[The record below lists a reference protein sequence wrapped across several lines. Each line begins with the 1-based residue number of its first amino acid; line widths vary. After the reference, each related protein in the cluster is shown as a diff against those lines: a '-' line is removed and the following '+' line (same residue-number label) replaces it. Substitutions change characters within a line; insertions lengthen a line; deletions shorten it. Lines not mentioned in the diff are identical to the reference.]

1 MPQADRHRERIV
13 PIEFDTGSD
22 LSVVIRNERLVLVL
36 VSSGKAELEI
46 NGIAVSVEAPSVLM
60 LSAKDSIVVKLTSRI
75 MFDAFSFHP
84 RFVNSAL
91 TFERLEANDFSE
103 TEDEHDR
110 NMMNMFLHRSDGYNG
125 YIPLPANMYFR
136 ISEWMDVIGKET
148 FAQSDVYWTCR
159 IRRHL
164 LQALYLIDD
173 IHMTMISGEK
183 SRSMVDTALEYIHV
197 NYTKDI
203 SLSELC
209 TVAGTNPTT
218 LNKKFKEA
226 LGQTAI
232 SYLVSYRV
240 KIACKA
246 LSHTNLTLAEIAE
259 AIGFSYD
266 TYFIKQFTLKM
277 GETPTEYRSRT
288 QIKGKQNVTN

>member
-13 PIEFDTGSD
+13 PIEFCTGNNLTEIIQND
-22 LSVVIRNERLVLVL
+22 RVVLIL
-36 VSSGKAELEI
+36 VSSGKAELVI
-46 NGIAVSVEAPSVLM
+46 SGKTVSVESPSVLM
-60 LSAKDSIVVKLTSRI
+60 LSHRDSIDVKKSSRI
-75 MFDAFSFHP
+75 TFSSFSFHP

-91 TFERLEANDFSE
+91 SFERLESNDFSE

-110 NMMNMFLHRSDGYNG
+110 NMMNMFLHRSEGYDGYVL
-125 YIPLPANMYFR
+125 LPANIYLQ
-136 ISEWMDVIGKET
+136 ITEWMDVIGHET

-164 LQALYLIDD
+164 LQVLYLIDD
-173 IHMTMISGEK
+173 IHMKMISLGTPK
-183 SRSMVDTALEYIHV
+183 SIVDTALEYIHV

-218 LNKKFKEA
+218 LNKKFKEV

-240 KIACKA
+240 KIACKS

-259 AIGFSYD
+259 AIGFKYD
-266 TYFIKQFTLKM
+266 TYFINQFTAKM
-277 GETPTEYRSRT
+277 GETPTEYRLRT
-288 QIKGKQNVTN
+288 QIR

>member
-1 MPQADRHRERIV
+1 MILNGKSLRI
-13 PIEFDTGSD
+13 
-22 LSVVIRNERLVLVL
+22 
-36 VSSGKAELEI
+36 
-46 NGIAVSVEAPSVLM
+46 EAPSVLM
-60 LSAKDSIVVKLTSRI
+60 LSYKDTLEIKTVSRI
-75 MFDAFSFHP
+75 MYSAFSFHP

-91 TFERLEANDFSE
+91 SFERLESNDFTQ

-110 NMMNMFLHRSDGYNG
+110 NMMNMFLRRSDGYNG
-125 YIPLPANMYFR
+125 YVPLPANTYLR
-136 ISEWMDVIGKET
+136 IAEWINVVGHET

-173 IHMTMISGEK
+173 IHMTMISGGVK
-183 SRSMVDTALEYIHV
+183 RSAVDTALEYIHA
-197 NYTKDI
+197 NYPGDI

-209 TVAGTNPTT
+209 TVASTNPTT
-218 LNKKFKEA
+218 LNKKFKDK

-246 LSHTNLTLAEIAE
+246 LSHTNLTLSEIAE
-259 AIGFSYD
+259 AIGFRYD
-266 TYFIKQFTLKM
+266 TYFIKQFTSKM
-277 GETPTEYRSRT
+277 GETPTEYRART
-288 QIKGKQNVTN
+288 QLK

>member
-13 PIEFDTGSD
+13 PIEFDTGND
-22 LSVVIRNERLVLVL
+22 LSAIIQKDRVILVL
-36 VSSGKAELEI
+36 VSSGNAELI
-46 NGIAVSVEAPSVLM
+46 ISGKTVSVKSPSVLM
-60 LSAKDSIVVKLTSRI
+60 LSHSDSLEVKSSSRI
-75 MFDAFSFHP
+75 IYSAFSFHP

-91 TFERLEANDFSE
+91 SFERLEANDFSE

-110 NMMNMFLHRSDGYNG
+110 NMMNMFLRRSEGYNG
-125 YIPLPANMYFR
+125 CVLLPSNIYLQIA
-136 ISEWMDVIGKET
+136 EWMDVVGRET

-164 LQALYLIDD
+164 LQILYLIDD
-173 IHMTMISGEK
+173 IHMEMISCDTPK
-183 SRSMVDTALEYIHV
+183 SIVDIALEYIHV
-197 NYTKDI
+197 NYAKDI

-218 LNKKFKEA
+218 LNKRFKDA

-240 KIACKA
+240 KIACKS

-259 AIGFSYD
+259 ALGFKYD
-266 TYFIKQFTLKM
+266 TYFIKLFSDKM
-277 GETPTEYRSRT
+277 GETPTEYRLRT
-288 QIKGKQNVTN
+288 RIR